1 MVLEIYEWDLV
12 MVVGGLRIV
21 LYESDYNQ
29 IKQVYHYI
37 IISLYH
43 YSIISLYHYIIIL
56 FYYYHIILSSYY
68 RIIILFIIT
77 TPTTH
82 AEICRDESVL

>member
-43 YSIISLYHYIIIL
+43 YSIIS
-56 FYYYHIILSSYY
+56 
-68 RIIILFIIT
+68 
-77 TPTTH
+77 
-82 AEICRDESVL
+82 